1 MVAISTSTVKVP
13 PSPPTTPAVQPTV
26 QDAVATPPLSDPVD
40 TVTLSALAQQV
51 LDGQAP
57 PPPAAAAATTSAT
70 SSASGP
76 TQDQIATA
84 VAALN
89 DTSGKTAVSDQLN
102 AYALLTNV
110 LAKGQVLLD
119 HRLPPATPPAG
130 GMITESGAQ
139 AALTS
144 TFSQRVAQVVAQ
156 VDSQR
161 NPAVKDDGTDP
172 TTFTGQAAATFNALS
187 ADDQQIYVAA
197 KSLSKSLG
205 APDDPAAMPPAGYS
219 PPNVKTLTDALAKVD
234 DPSGGVMAKD
244 QVSALDLLNKY
255 AAAGAGPAGQAV
267 AMNAAA
273 SPFAAHEAQTQT
285 LVEKYLNPNADPYP
299 QMLDNLKKLSPED
312 QATYFSAKSTGPGG
326 TALFAS
332 LGSLKD
338 NLTTRETM
346 LTLYNQVAQAYG
358 VSDLTQLKTVAQKN
372 NPALQ
377 KLESLF
383 RADQGNDNWTAQ
395 VQDFLSHTTM
405 ADLGLA
411 PVDNNGD
418 PDMQKAME
426 TLKAV
431 LSDAKDFATAIKSGK
446 MQKWAPIT
454 EAKKA
459 TDKVQQAADPLA
471 AAKAE
476 AGITDPAP
484 TSSGSYAPQ

>member
-1 MVAISTSTVKVP
+1 MVAISTSTVTPVLP
-13 PSPPTTPAVQPTV
+13 PLPASPTRAP
-26 QDAVATPPLSDPVD
+26 QDAATTVPSGDPVD
-40 TVTLSALAQQV
+40 TVTLSPLAQQV

-57 PPPAAAAATTSAT
+57 PAAAATAPA
-70 SSASGP
+70 ASGP
-76 TQDQIATA
+76 TQDQIAAA

-89 DTSGKTAVSDQLN
+89 DTTGKTAIGDQLS

-119 HRLPPATPPAG
+119 NRLPPATLPAG
-130 GMITESGAQ
+130 GLITEADSQ
-139 AALTS
+139 TALTS
-144 TFSQRVAQVVAQ
+144 SFSQRVAQVVAK

-161 NPAVKDDGTDP
+161 DPAAKDDGTDP
-172 TTFTGQAAATFNALS
+172 TTFTGQAAAAFNALS
-187 ADDQQIYVAA
+187 ADEQQIYVAA

-205 APDDPAAMPPAGYS
+205 APDDPAAKPPAGYS
-219 PPNVKTLTDALAKVD
+219 PPDVKALTDALAEVD
-234 DPSGGVMAKD
+234 DTSGGVMAKD
-244 QVSALDLLNKY
+244 QVAALDLLNTY

-273 SPFAAHEAQTQT
+273 SPFAAHAAQTQT

-299 QMLDNLKKLSPED
+299 EMLDNLNKLSPED
-312 QATYFSAKSTGPGG
+312 QATYFSTKTKAADG
-326 TALFAS
+326 TVMFAS

-338 NLTTRETM
+338 NLGARETM
-346 LTLYNQVAQAYG
+346 LTLYNTVTQAYG

-411 PVDNNGD
+411 PVDNSGN

-431 LSDAKDFATAIKSGK
+431 LSDAKDFGAAIKSGK

-476 AGITDPAP
+476 AGITDPA
-484 TSSGSYAPQ
+484 S